1 MLQDAASSATFCF
14 FFSALDLVGED
25 EIGSENKKYLFKRV
39 FFMLTKLKRTVIMM
53 HLTHDFYGLFDE
65 KNSWSLDLIQSCI
78 LGGFKLV
85 IKSNSRKNSYTN

>member
-1 MLQDAASSATFCF
+1 
-14 FFSALDLVGED
+14 
-25 EIGSENKKYLFKRV
+25 
-39 FFMLTKLKRTVIMM
+39 MLTKLKRTVIMM